1 MNCNS
6 SIHGMLGGGGGG
18 FKKGILSSVSIL
30 SLNFFNAYQPNTKS
44 LQKLLTIGMS
54 ELTDIWFSRTCN
66 HKDSNGFCNAYGF
79 Q

>member
-18 FKKGILSSVSIL
+18 EGLKRAFYVQFQFSVSIFSRL
-30 SLNFFNAYQPNTKS
+30 I
-44 LQKLLTIGMS
+44 IGMS
-54 ELTDIWFSRTCN
+54 ELTDISFSRTCN